1 MRPTQALKY
10 ACVPIA
16 TTPAMPSRTAI
27 SHELREW
34 ILATTRAG
42 HGVPEVLKLMKD
54 NGYDPRQSRSIVA
67 EVLKL
72 PLATLNASA
81 SAPAPRGLRTK
92 HPEAPAATVD
102 GRSIGVSL
110 CVNEPPLRV
119 LENLLDEAE
128 CAELIELARPRLARA
143 LTVDDDGKQQ
153 VDQRR
158 TSEGM
163 FFSIGELPLVARIE
177 QRLAGL
183 LGLPVVHG
191 EGLQIL
197 HYRPGQ
203 EYEPHFDWFDP
214 ALPGYDAIT
223 RSGGQRIA
231 SVVIYLNTP
240 ELGGG
245 TAFPELGLTVTARR
259 GSAVYFA
266 YEGGDPSSL
275 HAGLPV
281 ICGEKWIATKWLRER
296 PFRQASRG

>member
-1 MRPTQALKY
+1 MSPR
-10 ACVPIA
+10 
-16 TTPAMPSRTAI
+16 TTI
-27 SHELREW
+27 SPELREW
-34 ILATTRAG
+34 ILTTTRAG
-42 HGVPEVLKLMKD
+42 HGVPDVLRLMKD

-72 PLATLNASA
+72 PLATLNASTDR
-81 SAPAPRGLRTK
+81 PAPRGLRTK
-92 HPEAPAATVD
+92 HPAAPSACIGGHT
-102 GRSIGVSL
+102 IGVSL
-110 CVNEPPLRV
+110 CVDEPPLRV
-119 LENLLDEAE
+119 LENILDEAE

-143 LTVDDDGKQQ
+143 LTVDDDGRQQ

-163 FFSIGELPLVARIE
+163 FFTIGELPLIARIE

-183 LGLPVVHG
+183 LGLPANHG

-203 EYEPHFDWFDP
+203 EYEPHVDWFDP
-214 ALPGYDAIT
+214 ALPGYDSIT
-223 RSGGQRIA
+223 RAGGQRIA
-231 SVVIYLNTP
+231 SVVMYLNTP

-259 GSAVYFA
+259 GTAVYFA
-266 YEGGDPSSL
+266 YEGGDQQSL

-296 PFRQASRG
+296 PYRQPGRR

>member
-1 MRPTQALKY
+1 VRRKWSLKY
-10 ACVPIA
+10 ADTPIA
-16 TTPAMPSRTAI
+16 SLSAMPSRTAI

-42 HGVPEVLKLMKD
+42 HGVPDVLKLMKD

-72 PLATLNASA
+72 PLAALNAGTTS
-81 SAPAPRGLRTK
+81 PAPRGLRTR
-92 HPEAPAATVD
+92 HPEAPAVCVD
-102 GRSIGVSL
+102 GHAIGVSL
-110 CVNEPPLRV
+110 SVDEPPLRV
-119 LENLLDEAE
+119 LENILDDAE
-128 CAELIELARPRLARA
+128 CAELIELARPQLARA

-163 FFSIGELPLVARIE
+163 FFSIGERPLIARIE

-183 LGLPVVHG
+183 LGLPVNHG

-231 SVVIYLNTP
+231 SVVMYLNTP

-296 PFRQASRG
+296 PFRQAGRG